1 MLAEFDCF
9 EIFNVDVTEE
19 TKNFLR
25 QNLSFDFVVTI
36 LLLPVS
42 ADRPNL

>member
-9 EIFNVDVTEE
+9 EILNADVTEE
-19 TKNFLR
+19 TNFLR